1 MIVHDYNLNIV
12 PGGVPLTVRLSQ
24 YDSDISLVFRLYASK
39 GDFLVEDGTT
49 VEIRGRKPNGETF
62 AHAGTVS
69 GNMVTIPFYEDMT
82 DVSGKTVCEI
92 TLEHDQKSL
101 STSNFYINIEPVALD
116 KRTRV
121 PVFITFW
128 NGEYLLLQMEV
139 ENGADAVYPNDPP
152 ERPET
157 ERYFYE
163 FDGWSKKTDDN
174 IPDDDALL
182 NLTKARAV
190 YACFI
195 THTKSRIIYYNRTV
209 QVSEDIII
217 DSADAVYNGE
227 IPTIPSTENNTFTFA
242 GWSFLDDNRLNVNSL
257 KHVDEPTRTVY
268 AVFTITGP
276 TFTVDFVY
284 NGVTLQSSIVPYG
297 GDAHYT
303 SLVPEKSSTSSK
315 DYGFSG
321 WSLTD
326 DNTVDEGALT
336 NVLENRTL
344 YPCFVVT
351 HTRAII
357 VFWFDATKLEEQLI
371 RDGADAVYQGSTP
384 VKASTDYEDYAFN
397 GWSRDSNDNTPDADA
412 LTAVVEDRNVYA
424 CFRVSHFRAYI
435 TFWNDTEEIATYTV
449 TDGANS
455 VYEEAIPVKPSTP
468 NWDYGFTGWSR
479 DSNDNTVD
487 DDALL
492 AVTTDRNVYACFEVI
507 HTHATIT
514 FWNGDKQLRTL
525 TIVDW
530 GDAEYTGSE
539 PKKASTEYQD
549 YEFNGWSLGQ
559 DDNTPDE
566 NALREV
572 ITDRNVYACFRVS
585 HSRAYVTFWN
595 GETELRKVT
604 VTDGADA
611 EYNGSDPRRQGDAHN
626 TYTFIGWSLNSDDNT
641 VEANALKNVTAD
653 RNVYACFQH
662 TTSGMVTF
670 WNGETQLLV
679 ETVTGGPSGGTAT
692 YADGETP
699 EKDAEYDHD
708 HEEYIFIGWS
718 LGQDDNTVDTNALK
732 FVKDDRDVYA
742 CYQHNTLAHLKFYRY
757 TFYSSL
763 NTQLIVDLTVR
774 NGGDGVYPFTAPTQS
789 ADDFDTSY
797 TFMGWARSVEA
808 EEPDSN
814 ALKSVTSDR
823 NVYTF
828 FRGAHEIM
836 DSWSTINSYAKAGTI
851 GSHYSVGQYKR
862 YSGFA
867 GNPIKMK
874 IKYIRSGYKIYGTNN
889 YAEVVFISHQGTLSH
904 RWGAKVA
911 SVYHQDTGIRDY
923 EGGILGG
930 WGDSELRQD
939 LQGNWYVFDTAMK
952 SRGAT
957 LRKVMVPFEQPVS
970 YTANVQY
977 YSTPQY
983 FWGKES
989 ATSDDIVWIPTL
1001 NECSAEHRYTNVWV
1015 RDLPPDFTDTS
1026 RQFQGD
1032 GFTSYKN
1039 AVELYDD
1046 INKAYET
1053 SGSSANKLDVD
1064 RAIDVMFMFA
1074 L

>member
-1 MIVHDYNLNIV
+1 MIIHDYDLNIV

-39 GDFLVEDGTT
+39 GDFFIEDGTT

-62 AHAGTVS
+62 SHSGTVS

-174 IPDDDALL
+174 TPDDDALL
-182 NLTKARAV
+182 NVTKARAV

-217 DSADAVYNGE
+217 DSADAIYNGE
-227 IPTIPSTENNTFTFA
+227 VPTIPNTENNTFTFA
-242 GWSFLDDNRLNVNSL
+242 GWSFLDDNRLNVNAL

-276 TFTVDFVY
+276 TFIVDFVY
-284 NGVTLQSSIVPYG
+284 SGVTLQSSIVPYG
-297 GDAHYT
+297 GSAHYT
-303 SLVPEKSSTSSK
+303 GLVPEKSSTSSK
-315 DYGFSG
+315 DYGFAG

-336 NVLENRTL
+336 DVLENRTL

-351 HTRAII
+351 HTRAILI
-357 VFWFDATKLEEQLI
+357 FWFDTTKLEEQLI

-435 TFWNDTEEIATYTV
+435 TFWNDAEEIATYTI
-449 TDGANS
+449 TDGANA
-455 VYEEAIPVKPSTP
+455 VYEEAIPEKPSTA

-595 GETELRKVT
+595 GATELRKVT

-611 EYNGSDPRRQGDAHN
+611 EYNGSDPKRQGDAN
-626 TYTFIGWSLNSDDNT
+626 NIYTFIGWSLNADDNT
-641 VEANALKNVTAD
+641 VDANALKNVTTD
-653 RNVYACFQH
+653 RNLYACFEH
-662 TTSGMVTF
+662 TTTATVTF
-670 WNGETQLLV
+670 WNGDTALLV

-699 EKDAEYDHD
+699 TKTGGDHD
-708 HEEYIFIGWS
+708 EYVFTGWS
-718 LGQDDNTVDTNALK
+718 LGEDDNTVDANALK
-732 FVKDDRDVYA
+732 NVTTDRDVYA
-742 CYQHNTLAHLKFYRY
+742 CYSHNTL
-757 TFYSSL
+757 TFVSFMTSNGL
-763 NTQLIVDLTVR
+763 TLLHKATVR
-774 NGGDGVYPFTAPTQS
+774 NGGNATYAGSTPQMD
-789 ADDFDTSY
+789 ADDFDNYY
-797 TFMGWARSVEA
+797 TFVGWSYIKNPTAEA
-808 EEPDSN
+808 QNAN
-814 ALKSVTSDR
+814 ALKNVTNDR
-823 NVYTF
+823 TVYAVF
-828 FRGAHEIM
+828 KGSNEIS
-836 DSWSTINSYAKAGTI
+836 DSWETIISYANAGTI
-851 GSHYSVGQYKR
+851 ASHYSVGKYKFL
-862 YSGFA
+862 YSTRDTC
-867 GNPIKMK
+867 MK
-874 IKYIRSGYKIYGTNN
+874 IRYINSGYRLSSNNN
-889 YAEVVFISHQGTLSH
+889 YAQVVFCSFANNSKRGINDSDIETNGGWADTDLREMLNNKSVLNSALRDAVKAVKVPYDKYVYAGQSYSGASYTKTQGEVV
-904 RWGAKVA
+904 
-911 SVYHQDTGIRDY
+911 DY
-923 EGGILGG
+923 VWLPAY
-930 WGDSELRQD
+930 DD
-939 LQGNWYVFDTAMK
+939 VKNDTAF
-952 SRGAT
+952 SRRYDKRWIRNLDTFVQNYWCYYDYSGIDIE
-957 LRKVMVPFEQPVS
+957 K
-970 YTANVQY
+970 ANTVNY
-977 YSTPQY
+977 Y
-983 FWGKES
+983 
-989 ATSDDIVWIPTL
+989 D
-1001 NECSAEHRYTNVWV
+1001 
-1015 RDLPPDFTDTS
+1015 
-1026 RQFQGD
+1026 
-1032 GFTSYKN
+1032 
-1039 AVELYDD
+1039 
-1046 INKAYET
+1046 
-1053 SGSSANKLDVD
+1053 
-1064 RAIDVMFMFA
+1064 FMFA

>member
-1 MIVHDYNLNIV
+1 
-12 PGGVPLTVRLSQ
+12 
-24 YDSDISLVFRLYASK
+24 
-39 GDFLVEDGTT
+39 
-49 VEIRGRKPNGETF
+49 
-62 AHAGTVS
+62 
-69 GNMVTIPFYEDMT
+69 
-82 DVSGKTVCEI
+82 
-92 TLEHDQKSL
+92 
-101 STSNFYINIEPVALD
+101 
-116 KRTRV
+116 
-121 PVFITFW
+121 
-128 NGEYLLLQMEV
+128 
-139 ENGADAVYPNDPP
+139 
-152 ERPET
+152 
-157 ERYFYE
+157 
-163 FDGWSKKTDDN
+163 
-174 IPDDDALL
+174 
-182 NLTKARAV
+182 
-190 YACFI
+190 
-195 THTKSRIIYYNRTV
+195 
-209 QVSEDIII
+209 
-217 DSADAVYNGE
+217 
-227 IPTIPSTENNTFTFA
+227 
-242 GWSFLDDNRLNVNSL
+242 
-257 KHVDEPTRTVY
+257 
-268 AVFTITGP
+268 
-276 TFTVDFVY
+276 
-284 NGVTLQSSIVPYG
+284 
-297 GDAHYT
+297 
-303 SLVPEKSSTSSK
+303 
-315 DYGFSG
+315 
-321 WSLTD
+321 
-326 DNTVDEGALT
+326 
-336 NVLENRTL
+336 
-344 YPCFVVT
+344 
-351 HTRAII
+351 
-357 VFWFDATKLEEQLI
+357 
-371 RDGADAVYQGSTP
+371 
-384 VKASTDYEDYAFN
+384 
-397 GWSRDSNDNTPDADA
+397 
-412 LTAVVEDRNVYA
+412 
-424 CFRVSHFRAYI
+424 
-435 TFWNDTEEIATYTV
+435 
-449 TDGANS
+449 
-455 VYEEAIPVKPSTP
+455 
-468 NWDYGFTGWSR
+468 
-479 DSNDNTVD
+479 
-487 DDALL
+487 
-492 AVTTDRNVYACFEVI
+492 VI

-572 ITDRNVYACFRVS
+572 ITDRHVYACFRVS

-595 GETELRKVT
+595 GSTELRKVT

-641 VEANALKNVTAD
+641 VDANALKNVTAD

-699 EKDAEYDHD
+699 EKEGEYDHD
-708 HEEYIFIGWS
+708 HEEYVFIGWS

-757 TFYSSL
+757 TFYARL
-763 NTQLIVDLTVR
+763 NTELIVDLTVR
-774 NGGDGVYPFTAPTQS
+774 NGGDGVYPFTAPTQN

-797 TFMGWARSVEA
+797 TFMGWARNVED

-823 NVYTF
+823 SVYAF

-851 GSHYSVGQYKR
+851 GSHYSAGQYKR
-862 YSGFA
+862 LSAFSGI
-867 GNPIKMK
+867 PLKMK

-889 YAEVVFISHQGTLSH
+889 YAEVIFISHQGVLKY
-904 RWGAKVA
+904 RWGDKVA
-911 SVYHQDTGIRDY
+911 SVYHQDTGRNY

-930 WGDSELRQD
+930 WGDSKLRNR
-939 LQGNWYVFDTAMK
+939 LNTSWYNFDAAMQ

-957 LRKVMVPFEQPVS
+957 LRKVTVPFEQPVS

-983 FWGKES
+983 FWGKE
-989 ATSDDIVWIPTL
+989 AKTADDIVWIPTL
-1001 NECSAEHRYTNVWV
+1001 NECSVENDYGNIWV

-1046 INKAYET
+1046 INKALTRVSTIQVGYT
-1053 SGSSANKLDVD
+1053 KLDVD
-1064 RAIDVMFMFA
+1064 DDVNVMFMFA